1 MGRAMEA
8 KHKQQKAANRTVA
21 ILVLAAVVIYVGFY
35 YLVAK
40 A

>member
-1 MGRAMEA
+1 MEA
-8 KHKQQKAANRTVA
+8 KRKQQKAANKTVA

-35 YLVAK
+35 FIVAK